1 MRARLR
7 LLPAVL
13 GVALLLSLAK
23 GERLGGALWSG
34 AAPVPG
40 PTEPIARPG
49 PMAAQAQSAPAAPAP
64 ATPVTAAPASG
75 TPAPA
80 ATPPAA
86 PTPEAAA
93 ERAVLEQLRARRA
106 EIEAREQAAMQRE
119 VIVAAAERRLSQRIE
134 ELSALQSRLEAME
147 RERSQREE
155 TGLRGLVRLYEGM
168 RPRDAAAIFDELE
181 MPVLLPIVDRMREAR
196 AAPIVAAMRPDRAR
210 TLTAELAKFRAER
223 ADQDRADR
231 TTAERAAG
239 AR

>member
-34 AAPVPG
+34 FAPVPG

-49 PMAAQAQSAPAAPAP
+49 PMAAQAQSAPAAPA
-64 ATPVTAAPASG
+64 SE

-86 PTPEAAA
+86 PTPEAVA

-231 TTAERAAG
+231 TTTERAAG